1 MISSLILY
9 QKNSSNLFLRSM
21 DADAQNGWKEE
32 QQRKEKKIKGK
43 IWKTY
48 VHGVPMDMKDNF
60 DLY

>member
-1 MISSLILY
+1 
-9 QKNSSNLFLRSM
+9 M